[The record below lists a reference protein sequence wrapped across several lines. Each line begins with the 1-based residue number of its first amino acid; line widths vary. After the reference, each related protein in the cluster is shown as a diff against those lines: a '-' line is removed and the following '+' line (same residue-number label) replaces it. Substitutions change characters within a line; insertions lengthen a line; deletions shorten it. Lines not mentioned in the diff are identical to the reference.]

1 MPVLVEFFEV
11 KGPRWDLA
19 LCAQVERA
27 YEAGERVYVWASS
40 EAQARH
46 LDELLWEFREDAFV
60 PHGLWQ
66 GEPGFDDPVAVGWRP
81 VNPNGA
87 TCLVLAR
94 DASPEDVRGY
104 ARVIDFAPVDLPDQ
118 VEPARRR
125 FRAFR
130 EAGFRVRFHRAGGKG
145 PPGGG

>member
-19 LCAQVERA
+19 LCAQVERVYA
-27 YEAGERVYVWASS
+27 GGERVYVWAPS
-40 EAQARH
+40 EAEARH
-46 LDELLWEFREDAFV
+46 LDDLLWAFREDAFV

-81 VNPNGA
+81 GNPNGA

-94 DASPEDVRGY
+94 DASPEDVRGFR
-104 ARVIDFAPVDLPDQ
+104 RVVDFAAVDVPGQ
-118 VEPARRR
+118 VGPARRR

-130 EAGFRVRFHRAGGKG
+130 AAGFSVRFVRA
-145 PPGGG
+145 